1 MLMHKVIISAA
12 LSMLLAGCT
21 SAGMQADTSRAPFQS
36 GPRLQPVPGSITYGG
51 QPRSRL
57 TKSPVG
63 SIVQHEFRNEFGE
76 LTQET
81 YVVQPDR
88 SLRLATR
95 RVIRSPFGN
104 DDP

>member
-1 MLMHKVIISAA
+1 LSVVAA
-12 LSMLLAGCT
+12 LSLMLAGCT
-21 SAGMQADTSRAPFQS
+21 TE
-36 GPRLQPVPGSITYGG
+36 GPGLGPGYGGIETGPNLRPIPGSITYRG

-57 TKSPVG
+57 TKAPVG

-88 SLRLATR
+88 SLRLSSR
-95 RVIRSPFGN
+95 RVIRTPFGN
-104 DDP
+104 NDP

>member
-1 MLMHKVIISAA
+1 MKTVILTAGLVVA
-12 LSMLLAGCT
+12 LAGCT
-21 SAGMQADTSRAPFQS
+21 TGSMEGGS
-36 GPRLQPVPGSITYGG
+36 GIQPIPGSITYGG

-63 SIVQHEFRNEFGE
+63 SVVQHEFRNEFGE

-81 YVVQPDR
+81 YVIQPDR
-88 SLRLATR
+88 SLRLSTR